1 WSCGRIDRRIDLRLA
16 EMCVYINFAHPFVEG
31 NGRTQREF
39 VDQLLAVSGRGLAW
53 DLIELAGA

>member
-1 WSCGRIDRRIDLRLA
+1 
-16 EMCVYINFAHPFVEG
+16 MCVYINFAHPFVEG